1 MDYGHPTMKQ
11 ITPIVGISKI
21 IAPYNG
27 IICGF
32 DGVLTKGNGISSEAL
47 KALKKMSEAGK
58 EIVILSNTALRVY
71 EIVQMLEDVNFDL
84 SSLRAVITAG
94 EIVHYKLKNTFQY
107 GRKYY
112 NLGSSVTESVFAGLG
127 YQKVDDLGQADF
139 VFIGDIQSSKMD
151 LDDYKPDLQE
161 ALSMRL
167 PLVCVGAD
175 VSRHMLGEVCLSAG
189 AVAEQYAVMGGDITT
204 IGKPDKDILLY
215 AKEAFS
221 QNVSKILFIGD
232 SFSSDVRSA
241 AMLQTDCVL
250 ISKGIHM
257 HTLGEGYIPDVQK
270 ARQLAINYDAYP
282 DYLISGLRW

>member
-1 MDYGHPTMKQ
+1 MKQ

-21 IAPYNG
+21 ITLYEG

-58 EIVILSNTALRVY
+58 EVVLLSNSVLRVR
-71 EIVQMLEDVNFDL
+71 EMAEMLEDVNFDL
-84 SSLRAVITAG
+84 RVLKAIITAG
-94 EIVHYKLKNTFQY
+94 EIVHYKLKNTHQY

-112 NLGSSVTESVFAGLG
+112 NLGTPMAEGVFAGSD
-127 YQKVDDLGQADF
+127 YQKVDDLGKADF
-139 VFIGDIQSSKMD
+139 VFIGDLQSSKMD
-151 LDDYKPDLQE
+151 LDDYKSELQE
-161 ALSMRL
+161 ALSLRL

-175 VSRHMLGEVCLSAG
+175 VSKHMSGEVCLSAG
-189 AVAEQYAVMGGDITT
+189 AVAEQYAVMGGEIKT

-221 QNVSKILFIGD
+221 QNVSKILFVGD

-241 AMLQTDCVL
+241 ALLQIDCVL

-282 DYLISGLRW
+282 NYLISGFRW